1 MAFFRCGGGTDTSD
15 ATAAAENI
23 LSGKTAYVNDEKVTG
38 TMTDNGAKTA
48 LLNCGGSYTI
58 PKGYH
63 NGNGKVTGNSLSSQT
78 TATAAAENIL
88 TGKTA
93 YVNGSKVT
101 GTMTDN
107 GTKTASLNCG
117 GSYTIPKG
125 YHNGNGKVTGNSL
138 SSQTTATAAA
148 ENILTGKTAYVNGSK
163 VTGTMPDNGA
173 KTASLN
179 CGGSYTIPKG
189 YHNGS
194 GVIRAN
200 SAGSQNLIKATI
212 DGAQVTGD
220 LKLKSS
226 VTDLKAS
233 ILPYDFYDGEA
244 IVYKNEIHILGG
256 GRGTS
261 IYHYKYNG
269 KTWVSVSKLPYDFSA
284 GSAVVWNNELH
295 ILGSAASGSGT
306 NHYKWNGSTWS
317 KVSTLPYNFQYMA
330 AIVYNNELHILG
342 AWKHYKYSGSS
353 WVSVSS
359 LPCVSNYAWASV
371 LNNEL
376 HLLGGNGQVPYHY
389 KWNGSAWTRVSVFPY
404 EFSYGC
410 MVQYGGEFHVLGGS
424 RSPACTYH
432 YKYNGSTW
440 VSVSTLPYIFYYGSA
455 VVWDGDIHILGSYE
469 GVLDT
474 NHYIVN
480 KKIYMFA

>member
-15 ATAAAENI
+15 ATATAENI

-48 LLNCGGSYTI
+48 L
-58 PKGYH
+58 
-63 NGNGKVTGNSLSSQT
+63 
-78 TATAAAENIL
+78 
-88 TGKTA
+88 
-93 YVNGSKVT
+93 
-101 GTMTDN
+101 
-107 GTKTASLNCG
+107 LNCG

-269 KTWVSVSKLPYDFSA
+269 KTWVSVSELPYDFSA
-284 GSAVVWNNELH
+284 GSAVVW
-295 ILGSAASGSGT
+295 
-306 NHYKWNGSTWS
+306 
-317 KVSTLPYNFQYMA
+317 
-330 AIVYNNELHILG
+330 NNELHILG

-404 EFSYGC
+404 EFLYGC

-480 KKIYMFA
+480 KKIYMFT

>member
-256 GRGTS
+256 GRGTN

-269 KTWVSVSKLPYDFSA
+269 KTWVSVSELPYDFSA
-284 GSAVVWNNELH
+284 GSAVVW
-295 ILGSAASGSGT
+295 
-306 NHYKWNGSTWS
+306 
-317 KVSTLPYNFQYMA
+317 
-330 AIVYNNELHILG
+330 NNELHILG

-480 KKIYMFA
+480 KKIYMFT